1 MKKRI
6 LSFLLSACMLITM
19 LPTTVFADEAATNV
33 LPDALDLTEGNITIK
48 NGTDEG
54 TLKVTYGAAMVV
66 DNIEPSAIINITQT
80 DVATVTTYKIEI
92 AADVTGGVNIKLSGV
107 NIKPSKGAALAINAG
122 AGKVNLILA
131 DNSGNKLT
139 GAEYYAGL
147 QKNNAAR
154 EADGLLTISCESA
167 SLSGHIC
174 NDNCGKLTAN
184 TGDFGAGI
192 GGGQN
197 GTGSHISIYGGD
209 ITATGGENGAGIGG
223 GENGAGSHISIY
235 GGDITATGGDLGA
248 GIGGGGSGTGS
259 HISIYGGNIT
269 ATGGS
274 FGAGIGSGGIVAPGI
289 GGVGPATGSHISIYG
304 GDITA
309 TGGSYAAGIGGG
321 SYGEGSNINI
331 YDGNINATG
340 AWVSSGIGGGNN
352 GNGSNINIE
361 GGNIYAT
368 GGTGIGGGSA
378 GEGNNINISGGIVT
392 AVGQYAGAGI
402 GGGNGKDGSNITI
415 SGGIVSATGG
425 NSGGAGIGG
434 GGGSSS
440 GPGGK
445 GRDIT
450 ISGGTVTAKSTT
462 TAYDIGGGGISSS
475 GASLNIKITGGNIY
489 ASTIGGTPQN
499 GSGIDVYKATF
510 SIPDDT
516 TGETNLAALSFTSN
530 DTPYSYTMN
539 DTISILDEGA
549 GKLFVYLPVGT
560 YSTEYSGKTYT
571 AKVDVSGQ
579 AEFVDLQ
586 PTVTAFSFNG
596 FTPNVTG
603 TINEASKTISLTV
616 PFGTDVTTLVP
627 TITHTGAS
635 ISPNTGV
642 AQNFTSPVEYT
653 VTAADSTTQ
662 KYIVT
667 VTVAANPAK
676 AITAFNFNGLTPNV
690 TGTVNEASK
699 TIALTVPYGTNV
711 TALVPSIT
719 HSGASVSPNTGV
731 PQNFTS
737 PVEYTV
743 TAADSSTQK
752 YIVTVTVA
760 ANPAKAITAFN
771 FNGLTPNVTGTVN
784 EASKTIAL
792 TVPYGTNVTA
802 LVPSITHSGASV
814 SPNTGVPQNFT
825 SPVEYTVTAADSST
839 QKYIVTV
846 TVASKPGGGSSGGS
860 TPTPPAPVITVSEVT
875 SELFSNAGDI
885 KVEAD
890 VNSAFGQSVEVK
902 ITDSTESQN
911 EIFKLA
917 GTDGEV
923 YPFDISLYSKGSNEK
938 IQPKDGY
945 SVKITLPVPE
955 KLLNDKDKIKV
966 VYSKDGKLETLK
978 SELIEKDGKWYIV
991 FETSHFSPYAL
1002 VVSAEPWTN
1011 PFNDIKEG
1019 DWYYSAIQYV
1029 SQNGLMLGTGGNTF
1043 SPQLTT
1049 NRGMIATI
1057 LYRLNGSDETFES
1070 TFKDVIP
1077 GAYYTNAVAW
1087 AQEKGIIAGYGNGMF
1102 GPEDSI
1108 TREQMATILWRYAGS
1123 PAADITILSDFI
1135 DMGEIS
1141 DYAKN
1146 ALAWA
1151 NQMGII
1157 NGKGNGILD
1166 PKGKATRAEVA
1177 QIMYNFVQKAGI
1189 IK

>member
-699 TIALTVPYGTNV
+699 TISLTVPYGTDV
-711 TALVPSIT
+711 TALVPTIT
-719 HSGASVSPNTGV
+719 HTGASISPNTGV
-731 PQNFTS
+731 
-737 PVEYTV
+737 
-743 TAADSSTQK
+743 A
-752 YIVTVTVA
+752 
-760 ANPAKAITAFN
+760 
-771 FNGLTPNVTGTVN
+771 
-784 EASKTIAL
+784 
-792 TVPYGTNVTA
+792 
-802 LVPSITHSGASV
+802 
-814 SPNTGVPQNFT
+814 QNFT